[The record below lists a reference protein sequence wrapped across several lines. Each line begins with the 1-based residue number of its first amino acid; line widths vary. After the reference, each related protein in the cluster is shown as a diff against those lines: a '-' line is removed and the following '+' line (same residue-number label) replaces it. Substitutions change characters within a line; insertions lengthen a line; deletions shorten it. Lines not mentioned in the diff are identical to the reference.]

1 MLEKAK
7 KILMGVTK
15 NKKNTSKI
23 PMIQDSTVCWAESV
37 NFFFTMIIKINEPNQ
52 KKKSLIPIFSN
63 FKTNTSRKETYT

>member
-52 KKKSLIPIFSN
+52 KKKV
-63 FKTNTSRKETYT
+63 